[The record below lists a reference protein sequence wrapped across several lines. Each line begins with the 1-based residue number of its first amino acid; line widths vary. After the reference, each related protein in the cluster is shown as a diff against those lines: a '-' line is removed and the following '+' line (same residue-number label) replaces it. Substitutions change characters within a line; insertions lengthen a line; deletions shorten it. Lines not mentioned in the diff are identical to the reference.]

1 MVFAKTS
8 KAAARLSEA
17 VRERKIEKEYI
28 CIVDLKNGKRARNI
42 RRLFIKKSSKKYKY
56 FY

>member
-17 VRERKIEKEYI
+17 VREKQFEKVYLVVTDGKFEQE
-28 CIVDLKNGKRARNI
+28 KRNNG
-42 RRLFIKKSSKKYKY
+42 RLFAKK
-56 FY
+56 